1 MKRFTLILLTA
12 ALLSGCSNDNKVTIK
27 GTLSE
32 AKEGV
37 VYLDRSEV
45 DRSTV
50 ADSAEIRGGRFKFK
64 AEITGPEFFQVRFG
78 NGEFVGL
85 LVMPGENVT
94 LDFGKSPLAGNYTV
108 SGSGGS
114 EDIRILD
121 QQLLKTKYQLDSI
134 RNIYNTLSEDE
145 LAVRGPDL
153 EKAFVDVVDTQRKFN
168 IKFIVENIGSMASI
182 QALYQRID
190 ENTYVLYQPRDLQ
203 YLKIVSDSLSV
214 KYPVSKHVRALK
226 ENVTSELNRMYVDRI
241 ASLASQLPAV
251 NTSPEL
257 PDVQG
262 NKVSVSSFRGR
273 YVLVS
278 FWSTTSQ
285 ECLDQL
291 PLLKSIYKA
300 YHMKGLEIYQV
311 SLDAD
316 AERWKNIVRY
326 EEIPWISVREE
337 DPANPVYARL
347 MNVTRVPSNLLYD
360 TQGNIINT
368 NLSGRNL
375 EIRMDQL
382 FNR

>member
-1 MKRFTLILLTA
+1 MIFLTA
-12 ALLSGCSNDNKVTIK
+12 VLLAGCSNDNKVTIK
-27 GTLSE
+27 GTFSE
-32 AKEGV
+32 AKEGS

-45 DRSTV
+45 DRSTLT
-50 ADSAEIRGGRFKFK
+50 DSAEIRHGRFKFT
-64 AEITGPEFFQVRFG
+64 AEITGPEFFQVRFA

-94 LDFGKSPLAGNYTV
+94 LDFGKSPLASNYAV
-108 SGSGGS
+108 SGSRGS
-114 EDIRILD
+114 EDIRMLD
-121 QQLLKTKYQLDSI
+121 QHLLKTKYELDSI
-134 RNIYNTLSEDE
+134 RNIYNALGDDE
-145 LAVRGPDL
+145 LTVRGPDL
-153 EKAFVDVVDTQRKFN
+153 EKAFVDVVDAQRKFN

-226 ENVTSELNRMYVDRI
+226 ENVTAELNRMYVDRM
-241 ASLASQLPAV
+241 ANLASQLPAV
-251 NTSPEL
+251 NTTPEL
-257 PDVQG
+257 PDTQG
-262 NKVSVSSFRGR
+262 NMVSVASFRGR

-285 ECLDQL
+285 ECLDEL
-291 PLLKSIYKA
+291 PLLKSIYQA
-300 YHMKGLEIYQV
+300 YRRKGLEIYHV
-311 SLDAD
+311 SLDND
-316 AERWKNIVRY
+316 EERWKNVVRY
-326 EEIPWISVREE
+326 EEIPWVSVREK

-347 MNVTRVPSNLLYD
+347 MNITRLPANILYD
-360 TQGNIINT
+360 TEGNIINT

-382 FNR
+382 FNK